1 MLFDFAK
8 MLGKLWWTLSVE
20 TFILLFYCSILCH
33 FCIFFL
39 FFFTVYNLFA
49 MYILFSSRGHWEMLH
64 TTLKVTRLVN
74 VTRVLL
80 LNGNETSFQLC
91 HVFDLYATNKGIFF
105 DLLKLA
111 FVC

>member
-33 FCIFFL
+33 FCIFFYFSSL
-39 FFFTVYNLFA
+39 
-49 MYILFSSRGHWEMLH
+49 YIICLPCTFYFPSRGHWEMLH

-111 FVC
+111 FVF